1 MAGLEQDRI
10 STILQ
15 SYCILSMVAGYEV
28 DIRECE
34 ENPENLIAR
43 IIGIEVFFEIPKR
56 TCKLPLQLLSDGTYN
71 SVSIEQTI
79 QQMIEYTENVR

>member
-1 MAGLEQDRI
+1 MDVTQTKVYA
-10 STILQ
+10 ILQ
-15 SYCILSMVAGYEV
+15 SYCTLSMVAGYEV

-34 ENPENLIAR
+34 ERPENLVVR
-43 IIGIEVFFEIPKR
+43 ILGVGVYFELPKS

-79 QQMIEYTENVR
+79 EQMKKYMERVR